1 MTKQPF
7 LQHGGRYEHR
17 DDGAALGGAGTKF
30 GLFGIF
36 FLSRVYLIEI
46 QTFSGDPADLGQNG
60 RSHRL
65 NRELLQPGKE
75 KLASTCIGVNC

>member
-1 MTKQPF
+1 MSIAMTVPPLEELEPNLVCLAYFVFYQ
-7 LQHGGRYEHR
+7 EH
-17 DDGAALGGAGTKF
+17 
-30 GLFGIF
+30 
-36 FLSRVYLIEI
+36 LIEI

>member
-1 MTKQPF
+1 MSIAMTVPP
-7 LQHGGRYEHR
+7 LE
-17 DDGAALGGAGTKF
+17 
-30 GLFGIF
+30 GLEPNLVCLAYF
-36 FLSRVYLIEI
+36 VYQEYLIEI
-46 QTFSGDPADLGQNG
+46 QTFSGDPADLGQDG